1 MYNERLLRLLAETQI
16 PKVFLDTSSLVA
28 PDELNGDL
36 LLMESRTSVRR
47 ITCHLLEQGRTL
59 PGFIGDISYAQSNRE
74 RYEGFC
80 QALADAGKK
89 VDSSLCLTTP
99 LGIDTYREEID
110 TFLSS
115 LSRMPDAF
123 VCASDYVACILM
135 QLLEKRGLRV
145 PEDVAVSGFD
155 NNTEDLLAEHLTTV
169 QVFNEE
175 LGTRLALQILYR
187 IKYPNTPHEITYLG
201 TNVLY
206 RDSTGD

>member
-1 MYNERLLRLLAETQI
+1 MCIRDR
-16 PKVFLDTSSLVA
+16 
-28 PDELNGDL
+28 
-36 LLMESRTSVRR
+36 
-47 ITCHLLEQGRTL
+47 
-59 PGFIGDISYAQSNRE
+59 SNRE

-80 QALADAGKK
+80 QALTDAGKK

-175 LGTRLALQILYR
+175 LGARLALQILYR

>member
-1 MYNERLLRLLAETQI
+1 M
-16 PKVFLDTSSLVA
+16 
-28 PDELNGDL
+28 
-36 LLMESRTSVRR
+36 
-47 ITCHLLEQGRTL
+47 
-59 PGFIGDISYAQSNRE
+59 
-74 RYEGFC
+74 
-80 QALADAGKK
+80 
-89 VDSSLCLTTP
+89 DSSLRLTTP

-175 LGTRLALQILYR
+175 LGARLALQILYR

>member
-1 MYNERLLRLLAETQI
+1 MYKR
-16 PKVFLDTSSLVA
+16 
-28 PDELNGDL
+28 
-36 LLMESRTSVRR
+36 
-47 ITCHLLEQGRTL
+47 QGRTL

-80 QALADAGKK
+80 QALTYAGKK

-175 LGTRLALQILYR
+175 LGARLALQILYR

>member
-16 PKVFLDTSSLVA
+16 PKVFLDTSSLVS

-36 LLMESRTSVRR
+36 LLMESRNSVRN
-47 ITCHLLEQGRTL
+47 ITAHLLEKGCTL
-59 PGFIGDISYAQSNRE
+59 PGFMGDIGYAQSNRE

-80 QALADAGKK
+80 QALMDAGKTPNP
-89 VDSSLCLTTP
+89 SLCLTTP
-99 LGIDTYREEID
+99 LGIDSYREEID
-110 TFLSS
+110 SFLSS

-155 NNTEDLLAEHLTTV
+155 NNIEDLLAENLTTV

-175 LGTRLALQILYR
+175 LGSRLALQILYR
-187 IKYPNTPHEITYLG
+187 IKYPHTPHEVTYLESK
-201 TNVLY
+201 VLY
-206 RDSTGD
+206 RASTGD